1 MILLVKIAL
10 LSILVGLS
18 IKYINLVGLFKKAKE
33 TATGAGLALISLSV
47 VVLSILSIN

>member
-1 MILLVKIAL
+1 MILVLKLAL
-10 LSILVGLS
+10 LSTLVGLC
-18 IKYINLVGLFKKAKE
+18 IKYVNLLGLLKKARE